1 MRRRLRARRRACA
14 ACCAGM
20 HGVGRAWRAVPGVA
34 ACCVRRRGV
43 LHRRPSVL
51 CRHRGTRL
59 RRRRPAGAACPADS
73 SRAVGSTPP
82 PASAEPRP
90 RDPHAAAR
98 CRRRRGHRH
107 RSRRAASQARGPGG
121 RRRARPPT
129 PPRARAARTH
139 TRHAPD
145 FMTSCSFELMLSDAF
160 LDFFWTILAGCLGT
174 ARGGGGGTGG
184 GGTWLA
190 LPRPLLGSLAQGG
203 LAPRGAGVVSHRR
216 SGRATNRLRVAAV
229 RAGHAAEPL
238 SFSEENNLC
247 GQKPKK

>member
-1 MRRRLRARRRACA
+1 MRRRRRGVHGEHVRGVLCQRARRRACA
-14 ACCAGM
+14 ACCA
-20 HGVGRAWRAVPGVA
+20 
-34 ACCVRRRGV
+34 RRRGV
-43 LHRRPSVL
+43 LCPVSRKAVPASRRAVPASRRPSAPPPPPPCRVPGRFVL
-51 CRHRGTRL
+51 ASRGEHA
-59 RRRRPAGAACPADS
+59 PAGQG
-73 SRAVGSTPP
+73 SRARATHTPP
-82 PASAEPRP
+82 PAVGV
-90 RDPHAAAR
+90 AAVTAT
-98 CRRRRGHRH
+98 GPAAPRH
-107 RSRRAASQARGPGG
+107 RREVPGG
-121 RRRARPPT
+121 GARPT
-129 PPRARAARTH
+129 RPPHARAARTH

-229 RAGHAAEPL
+229 RAGHAARG
-238 SFSEENNLC
+238 SFL
-247 GQKPKK
+247 G